1 MIMKELKELL
11 EAHRFQDVKKELEK
25 CNPVDIAEMLKEL
38 NLEEQLIVFR
48 MLNKDAAAE
57 IFAEMSSNRQKDLIA
72 GFTDQELQ
80 TILNEMGVDDMAD
93 MLEEMPAGVVQRV
106 LARTDPDMRKEVNQ
120 LLQYPED
127 SAGAI
132 MTTEYISL
140 KEDMTVSEAFAH
152 IRKVGEDAE
161 DLYTCWVVGK
171 DRILL
176 GVISIREMLLAE
188 QDAKMKD
195 IMDENV
201 MSVVTTEDQE
211 TAARMFDKYNF
222 TALPVVDNEKRL
234 VGMITVDDAI
244 DTLVE
249 ETNEDFEKMAAM
261 NPKEEDY
268 FDTSVLQHV
277 RNRLPWLLVLMFS
290 SIATGLII
298 TKYEAAF
305 QAMPLLVALMPM
317 LSDTG
322 GNAGSQTST
331 LIIRGMALGEIK
343 LSDFFKVVFKESRI
357 ALLCGLALGVV
368 NGIRII
374 IQYHDP
380 TLALIIVITMEFTV
394 LAAKLCGAI
403 LPMLAKKLHMD
414 PAIMAS
420 PLLTTVVDV
429 CSVFIYFKIASMF
442 LGLHI

>member
-1 MIMKELKELL
+1 MKIQELKQLL
-11 EAHRFQDVKKELEK
+11 ETRHFQEAKTQLGA

-38 NLEEQLIVFR
+38 DLEQQLIVFR
-48 MLNKDAAAE
+48 MLQKDTAAE
-57 IFAEMSSNRQKDLIA
+57 IFAEMSSTRQKNLIA

-80 TILNEMGVDDMAD
+80 TILNEMDVDDMAD
-93 MLEEMPAGVVQRV
+93 MLEEMPAGVARRV
-106 LARTDPDMRKEVNQ
+106 LSRTDPDMRKEVNQ

-132 MTTEYISL
+132 MTTEYIAL
-140 KEDMTVSEAFAH
+140 KATMTVSEAFEY

-171 DRILL
+171 NRFLT
-176 GVISIREMLLAE
+176 GVVTVKQMLLSSKDVQI
-188 QDAKMKD
+188 QDLMD
-195 IMDENV
+195 INV
-201 MSVVTTEDQE
+201 ISVVTTEDQE
-211 TAARMFDKYNF
+211 VAARLFDKYNF
-222 TALPVVDNEKRL
+222 TALPVVDTEKRL

-244 DTLVE
+244 DTMVE
-249 ETNEDFEKMAAM
+249 ETSEDFEKMAAM
-261 NPKEEDY
+261 NPKEDDY
-268 FDTSVLQHV
+268 FDTSVMQHV
-277 RNRLPWLLVLMFS
+277 KNRLPWLLVLMFS

-343 LSDFFKVVFKESRI
+343 LSDFFKVVLKESRI
-357 ALLCGLALGVV
+357 ALICGLALGAA
-368 NGIRII
+368 NAIRIM

-380 TLALIIVITMEFTV
+380 MLALIIAITMEFTV

-403 LPMLAKKLHMD
+403 LPMLAKKLHLD

-442 LGLHI
+442 LGL